1 MITAVI
7 MYIVPV
13 DTEQVTVIVS
23 KKMITQ

>member
-13 DTEQVTVIVS
+13 DTEFDTVIVS